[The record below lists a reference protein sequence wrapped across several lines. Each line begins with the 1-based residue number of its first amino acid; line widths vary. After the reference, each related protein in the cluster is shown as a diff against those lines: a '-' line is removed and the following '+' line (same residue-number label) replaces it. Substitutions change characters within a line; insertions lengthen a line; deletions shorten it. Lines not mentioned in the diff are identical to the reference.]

1 MIQLSLNCKS
11 QYRRLNSFCRVLR
24 CDFLLLIS
32 VKLKLLLSETLSLF
46 KSNKQPYHRKYSL
59 NWQTA
64 ITSYEKINPKL
75 SLFKLN
81 PTTIYIRIQI
91 LHIGNGIFGLFRDR
105 LERLKL
111 VSAIFYQIFIYHQ
124 KIALQKIWKMFF
136 ISSKKAL
143 FVLEILKF
151 SSSRLFH
158 PVSHCFSNLKVYD
171 AINCISK
178 NLITHFAW
186 YLKKEIGCDIE
197 ILSIVRV
204 SNKEHFYGKIMQK
217 MCTKS

>member
-1 MIQLSLNCKS
+1 MFFYKLSGCGFESSCSHLNFRFRACFEWIHSETRTWHDKNIQSKSIQFSLNCKS

-64 ITSYEKINPKL
+64 IISYEKINPKL

-81 PTTIYIRIQI
+81 PTTIYIWIQI
-91 LHIGNGIFGLFRDR
+91 LHIGNGIFGLFKDR
-105 LERLKL
+105 LARLKH

-136 ISSKKAL
+136 ISSKKL
-143 FVLEILKF
+143 FSF
-151 SSSRLFH
+151 SR
-158 PVSHCFSNLKVYD
+158 Y
-171 AINCISK
+171 
-178 NLITHFAW
+178 
-186 YLKKEIGCDIE
+186 
-197 ILSIVRV
+197 
-204 SNKEHFYGKIMQK
+204 
-217 MCTKS
+217 

>member
-64 ITSYEKINPKL
+64 ITSCEKINPKL

-124 KIALQKIWKMFF
+124 KIALQKIWKCFLF
-136 ISSKKAL
+136 HLKSSFRSRDIKV
-143 FVLEILKF
+143 FVLPSFPPCQPL
-151 SSSRLFH
+151 L
-158 PVSHCFSNLKVYD
+158 
-171 AINCISK
+171 
-178 NLITHFAW
+178 
-186 YLKKEIGCDIE
+186 
-197 ILSIVRV
+197 
-204 SNKEHFYGKIMQK
+204 
-217 MCTKS
+217 